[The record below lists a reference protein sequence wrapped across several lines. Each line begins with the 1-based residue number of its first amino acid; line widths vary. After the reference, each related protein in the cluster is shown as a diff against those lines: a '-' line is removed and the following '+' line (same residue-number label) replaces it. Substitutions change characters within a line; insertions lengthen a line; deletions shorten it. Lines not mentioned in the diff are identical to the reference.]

1 MALGPDRN
9 EPALVHAFRAISEA
23 GDYAVVMLDP
33 DGRIASWSSAAQRI
47 LRRPAGEAVGQ
58 HIASLMGTDEA
69 FERDLALA
77 AAGGQPDHELMLTRG
92 DGTPFVARVLLAA
105 AQGAAEEI
113 AGYVLVFRP
122 ATVSGERR
130 AQTVVEKYADAFEHA
145 DVVLQGVSEGVT
157 VQDAHGRLVYA
168 NDAAAR
174 ICGFASA
181 KEMAATPPEQII
193 AAFELHD
200 EHGKPIA
207 SAQLPA
213 RRVFAEQLR
222 TTEPLLMRVR
232 VRKTGAYWWSMLNA
246 SAICDESG
254 KPELAISIW
263 HDVSV
268 AQRKKDAAR
277 ILGDAS
283 EKLGASIDYA
293 STLTAVA
300 QALVPAMADW
310 SSVDLVEAGSRRK
323 LAFAH
328 VDPEKVAFARELAER
343 YPSDPNGRSGASR
356 VLRTGKPELIPDI
369 PPELLRANARDEE
382 HLRMLETL
390 GLRSAISVPIVVNGR
405 TEGALTLVAAESGRR
420 FDENDLEIAVEIG
433 KRAGTAIA
441 HARSVET
448 AQHAI
453 RARDEFLAIAGHEL
467 RTPLA
472 ALSLQLETVKLAFES
487 GRIDT
492 ERAKYAGRVE
502 KALGQVTR
510 LGRLVEEL
518 LDVSRVA
525 AGRLVL
531 ARVEHDLAEL
541 AREVVGRFSD
551 VAAKA
556 GCDLTAET
564 TGAIVGNWDRER
576 LDQVLTNLVGNALK
590 YGRGKPVV
598 VVCAERDDDAQIVVR
613 DRGIGIA
620 PEDQARI
627 FDRFERVTEGGPS
640 GLGLGL
646 WIVREIVSAHDGMV
660 KVKSALGAGTE
671 IAVTLPR
678 AR

>member
-1 MALGPDRN
+1 MPFGPDRN
-9 EPALVHAFRAISEA
+9 EPALVHALRAISES
-23 GDYAVVMLDP
+23 GDYAVVMLDAE
-33 DGRIASWSSAAQRI
+33 GRIASWSSAAQRL
-47 LRRPAGEAVGQ
+47 LRRPAREAVGK
-58 HIASLMGTDEA
+58 HVATLMGTDEA
-69 FERDLALA
+69 FARDLALA
-77 AAGGQPDHELMLTRG
+77 ASGGQPDHELIVTRG

-105 AQGAAEEI
+105 AHGASEEL
-113 AGYVLVFRP
+113 AGYVLVMRP
-122 ATVSGERR
+122 ASVSGERR

-145 DVVLQGVSEGVT
+145 DVVLRGVTEGVS
-157 VQDAHGRLVYA
+157 VQDAHGRILYV

-181 KEMAATPPEQII
+181 KEMAATPPAEIVG
-193 AAFELHD
+193 AFELTD
-200 EHGKPIA
+200 EHGGPIV
-207 SAQLPA
+207 SEQLPA
-213 RRVFAEQLR
+213 RRIFSEQLR
-222 TTEPLLMRVR
+222 ATEPMLMRVR
-232 VRKTGAYWWSMLNA
+232 VRKSGAFWWSMLSA
-246 SAICDESG
+246 SAICDDSG

-268 AQRKKDAAR
+268 EQRRKIAAR
-277 ILGDAS
+277 IVGDAA
-283 EKLGASIDYA
+283 EKLAASIDYA

-300 QALVPAMADW
+300 QSLVPVMADW
-310 SSVDLVEAGSRRK
+310 SSVDLVEGGTRRK

-328 VDPEKVAFARELAER
+328 VDPAKVAFARELAER
-343 YPSDPNGRSGASR
+343 YPSDPNGRSGASQ

-369 PPELLRANARDEE
+369 PPELLRANARDED

-390 GLRSAISVPIVVNGR
+390 GLRSALCVPIVVNGR

-420 FDENDLEIAVEIG
+420 FDENDLEIAMEIG
-433 KRAGTAIA
+433 RRAGTAIA
-441 HARSVET
+441 HARSFET
-448 AQHAI
+448 AQLAI

-492 ERAKYAGRVE
+492 ERAKYEGRVE

-510 LGRLVEEL
+510 LGKLVDEL
-518 LDVSRVA
+518 LDVSRVSA
-525 AGRLVL
+525 RRLVL
-531 ARVEHDLAEL
+531 AYATHDLAEL
-541 AREVVGRFSD
+541 TREVVDRFAD

-556 GCDLTAET
+556 GSELTVET
-564 TGAIVGNWDRER
+564 AGVVMGEWDRDR
-576 LDQVLTNLVGNALK
+576 LEQVITNLVGNAIK
-590 YGRGKPVV
+590 YGRKNPVV
-598 VVCAERDDDAQIVVR
+598 VCCRENGEHAEIVVR
-613 DRGIGIA
+613 DQGIGIA

-627 FDRFERVTEGGPS
+627 FDRFERVNETEHT

-646 WIVREIVSAHDGMV
+646 WIVREIVTAHGGGV
-660 KVKSALGAGTE
+660 TVKSALGAGTE